1 MVGITRSIFFQ
12 RVGSTPNTDETVIV
26 TNENSYHLNQG
37 MQMKSLAT
45 KISLCQERDS
55 TNFTRSSEAE
65 HSRPAEF
72 SRVQPSTAE
81 YSQAQPSNAEHSGA
95 QPRATLAH
103 AHQQAWFDPS
113 ISITCAWCILM
124 LSFNIFHP
132 LIHCASCSPLFFF
145 HLHMRKRAFTF
156 GFLYIICFVPT
167 LQHGSFAFLL
177 AFDAMLQYLTLALAH
192 I

>member
-81 YSQAQPSNAEHSGA
+81 YSRVQPSTAEYSQAQPSKAEHSGA

-113 ISITCAWCILM
+113 ISITCA
-124 LSFNIFHP
+124 
-132 LIHCASCSPLFFF
+132 
-145 HLHMRKRAFTF
+145 
-156 GFLYIICFVPT
+156 
-167 LQHGSFAFLL
+167 
-177 AFDAMLQYLTLALAH
+177 
-192 I
+192 